1 MRKVQGTIILVFT
14 ALLLLTSCNLPKST
28 ETPFTPQPGEQDA
41 IRTAAALTVQ
51 AMGTDLASSPTPA
64 LPTVQPVSTNTL
76 IVTIKNTPTPAPTLG
91 FIVTNTA
98 LPALPSTT
106 PTGICDKAKF
116 SAETIKDGTNYP
128 PGTTFT
134 KAWTFTNDGACAWD
148 SNYTLVFISG
158 DAMNGIASKPIT
170 STTVA
175 PGQTLQISVDLTAPA
190 KIGAFRGD
198 WGIRNGAGIIFI
210 KFWVEI
216 AVPGTTYKFID
227 NMCKAEW
234 RSGAGVLS
242 CPGTTSDANG
252 FVLKVDNPKIDGGY
266 QDNESALETAPQPV
280 NNGTIYGKFP
290 AISVV
295 AGSHFKT
302 VIGCLSGST
311 NCNVKF
317 TLAYIA
323 DGGAQTTLKEW
334 TKTNDNKFISV
345 DEDLTPLAGKSIQFI
360 LQVTANGTGVATNSY
375 WLLPRI
381 Q

>member
-14 ALLLLTSCNLPKST
+14 ALLLLSACNLPQGT
-28 ETPFTPQPGEQDA
+28 ATPLTPQSGEQDV

-51 AMGTDLASSPTPA
+51 AMGTDLASSSTPA
-64 LPTVQPVSTNTL
+64 PPTGQPVSTNTL
-76 IVTIKNTPTPAPTLG
+76 IVTVKNTPTPAPTLG
-91 FIVTNTA
+91 IVVTNTA
-98 LPALPSTT
+98 LPVLASIT

-116 SAETIKDGTNYP
+116 STETIKDGTNYP
-128 PGTTFT
+128 PGQTYT
-134 KAWTFTNDGACAWD
+134 KTWTLTNDGNCAWD

-158 DAMNGIASKPIT
+158 VAMNGIASKPIT
-170 STTVA
+170 SGTVA
-175 PGQTLQISVDLTAPA
+175 PGQTVQIAVDLTAPA
-190 KIGAFRGD
+190 KIGTFRGD
-198 WGIRNGAGIIFI
+198 WGIRNGTGIIFI

-216 AVPGTTYKFID
+216 AVPGTTYNFSD

-252 FVLKVDNPKIDGGY
+252 FVMKVDNPKLDGGY
-266 QDNESALETAPQPV
+266 QDNEPALETAPQAV
-280 NNGTIYGKFP
+280 NNGTISGKFP
-290 AISVV
+290 AINIVS
-295 AGSHFKT
+295 GSHLKT

-311 NCNVKF
+311 NCSVKF

-323 DGGAQTTLKEW
+323 DGAAQATLKEW

-345 DEDLTPLAGKSIQFI
+345 DEDLTSLAGKSVQFI
-360 LQVTANGTGVATNSY
+360 LMVTANGTGVATNSY